1 MRSRTMKV
9 LVGLLVILIVAQL
22 IRPDRRNPPIDP
34 SRTLEAQLGTAGGLG
49 AILDR
54 SCGDCHSNATVW
66 PWYTEIAPLSWLM
79 AYGVAEGRKT
89 VNFSEWAGYT
99 PGVQHALLAA
109 SCQAASSG
117 KMPGAYASLKPE
129 TRLSA
134 QDVETICAAAREAAA
149 NSVPGR

>member
-34 SRTLEAQLGTAGGLG
+34 SRTLEAQLGTASGLG

-89 VNFSEWAGYT
+89 VNFSDWAGYSPT
-99 PGVQHALLAA
+99 VQHALLAA

-149 NSVPGR
+149 NSDPGR